1 MVSSSLLNSSQD
13 SKDRIDSTGLVD
25 QVVLAAWYSSDD
37 YRNRT
42 NLTQKAFQWASMGTS
57 SDDDVGEPPKWAL
70 VIVAVIFSTI
80 ALTGIL
86 GNGTVIRI
94 VWSNKTM
101 RNVPNIFI
109 ASLAMA
115 DLLVLV
121 SCVPITVANYFLGEY
136 VFGDI
141 MCKLTPF
148 VQFTSIGVSIFTL
161 TAMSYD
167 RYRAIVKPM
176 SLQANH
182 ALRRTNIL
190 AVSIWI
196 GSMCLAIP
204 DVVFSKVVEL
214 NITTF
219 NDTNPNDTS
228 VIFLRSCAP
237 FPMEYKPL
245 YPQAKAL
252 VQFTVMYCIPL
263 ITIGVFYVLIARH
276 LILSARNMP
285 CKNMS
290 TVRQLEA
297 RKNVAKTVL
306 ILVAIFALCWLPV
319 HIVNLWLWFSWG
331 NSPLPPPPLV
341 QFAGMV
347 VSQGLMYSNSC
358 VNPFA
363 LFLLSKSFRDLFK
376 RYLLCCCITEAERKK
391 QLEENA
397 MRTLR
402 YTALRRTVTTTN
414 NTGMT
419 RADTCLSTM
428 TVL

>member
-1 MVSSSLLNSSQD
+1 MKIRGMVSSSVLNSLPD
-13 SKDRIDSTGLVD
+13 SIDSDGFAEEAG
-25 QVVLAAWYSSDD
+25 LAAWYTGDE
-37 YRNRT
+37 YGNRT
-42 NLTQKAFQWASMGTS
+42 NLTRETFQWPTMGPDS
-57 SDDDVGEPPKWAL
+57 NDDIGQPPEWAL
-70 VIVAVIFSTI
+70 VIVAVIFSII

-109 ASLAMA
+109 ASLALA

-121 SCVPITVANYFLGEY
+121 SCVPITVANYLLPDY

-141 MCKLTPF
+141 MCKLMPF
-148 VQFTSIGVSIFTL
+148 IQFTSIGVSIFTL

-182 ALRRTNIL
+182 TLRRTNIL

-196 GSMCLAIP
+196 GSMCLAVP
-204 DVVFSKVVEL
+204 DVVFSKV
-214 NITTF
+214 ITRF
-219 NDTNPNDTS
+219 NATSHNETS
-228 VIFLRSCAP
+228 VFYMRSCVP
-237 FPMEYKPL
+237 FPMEYTPT
-245 YPQAKAL
+245 YPQANAL
-252 VQFTVMYCIPL
+252 VQFTLMYCIPL

-319 HIVNLWLWFSWG
+319 HIVNLWRWFPWG
-331 NSPLPPPPLV
+331 DSPLPPPPLV

-363 LFLLSKSFRDLFK
+363 LFLLSKSFRTLFK
-376 RYLLCCCITEAERKK
+376 RYLLCCCTTEAERKR

-419 RADTCLSTM
+419 RADTCMSTM